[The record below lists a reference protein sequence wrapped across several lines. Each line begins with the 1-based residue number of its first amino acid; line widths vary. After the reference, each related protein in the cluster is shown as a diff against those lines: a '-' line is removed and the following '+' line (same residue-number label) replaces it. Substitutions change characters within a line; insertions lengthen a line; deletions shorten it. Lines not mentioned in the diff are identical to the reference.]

1 MPIIRCTKKLQREM
15 GLRPADL
22 STEAPDPSPLGAWY
36 ANLLYIDRRKC
47 VLFTNDRTLFNF
59 IVPGVKRADI
69 RKLDQLFLSWLPCV
83 LKEEALPG
91 PVVEQIM
98 AESAR
103 VVYGSAS
110 DRSVLGSMNDL
121 AFHYKFLVHD
131 AGGVHS
137 AEVPGIIRELNHMP
151 MRALQFVFPVE
162 ELKALYGIDRNRS

>member
-1 MPIIRCTKKLQREM
+1 M

-22 STEAPDPSPLGAWY
+22 SREAPDSSPLGAWH

-59 IVPGVKRADI
+59 IVPGVKRAEI
-69 RKLDQLFLSWLPCV
+69 RKLDALFLSWLPSV
-83 LKEEALPG
+83 LNGERLPG
-91 PVVEQIM
+91 GLVEQIM
-98 AESAR
+98 AESAH
-103 VVYGSAS
+103 VVYGSAC

-137 AEVPGIIRELNHMP
+137 AEVPGIIRKLNHMP
-151 MRALQFVFPVE
+151 MRALQYILPVE
-162 ELKALYGIDRNRS
+162 ELKALYGIDRNRV